1 MSKCKFTRPAF
12 LMRVLTG
19 ELTEEELEKV
29 FPHNY
34 PKMYC
39 VYNILRKENITSDDI
54 MNATIYKEDGTI
66 VLLMMTK
73 SLAKQLV
80 SYDGLQIALGK
91 YRYQIRI
98 QVKDLFVTFM
108 ISEESDD
115 SDDDCFE

>member
-1 MSKCKFTRPAF
+1 MAKCKFTRPAF

-19 ELTEEELEKV
+19 ELTEEELGKV
-29 FPHNY
+29 FPYNY

-39 VYNILRKENITSDDI
+39 VYNILRKEDITSDDI
-54 MNATIYKEDGTI
+54 MDATIYKEDGTI
-66 VLLMMTK
+66 ILLMMKK
-73 SLAKQLV
+73 SLVKRLV

-108 ISEESDD
+108 VSEESDD
-115 SDDDCFE
+115 NDDDCFE